1 MCQLLTGI
9 IIKLN
14 CTSDYIK
21 MIEIL
26 NISNKTLNSLTSDRF
41 FSELRPLIIA
51 ELKTKPYS
59 ELIYINTK
67 L

>member
-9 IIKLN
+9 IVKLN
-14 CTSDYIK
+14 YTSDYIK

-26 NISNKTLNSLTSDRF
+26 EIPSKTLNSLTSDRF

-59 ELIYINTK
+59 ELININTK
-67 L
+67 I